1 MSQASSAA
9 SQFSVNFQGQEMS
22 LEQALDETIRGVQNN
37 LNSLQCA
44 LRNLAAVE
52 EQAVDT
58 DEDFK
63 NAVELEDQTVDLVDG
78 LVSLLEEL
86 PRIAAEIR
94 GKCPPALKQWYA
106 DHKVRRKDEKLRAKQ
121 EAKAAAA
128 AKLLEPLAE

>member
-9 SQFSVNFQGQEMS
+9 SMCSVNFQGVEMS

-37 LNSLQCA
+37 LNELQCA

-52 EQAVDT
+52 EQSVEQ

-63 NAVELEDQTVDLVDG
+63 NAVELEDTTVDLVEG

-94 GKCPPALKQWYA
+94 GKCPKELKEWYA
-106 DHKVRRKDEKLRAKQ
+106 GQKLRRKEGKLRAKQ

>member
-1 MSQASSAA
+1 
-9 SQFSVNFQGQEMS
+9 MS
-22 LEQALDETIRGVQNN
+22 LEQALDETIRGVQGN

-52 EQAVDT
+52 EQSVDT
-58 DEDFK
+58 EEDFK
-63 NAVELEDQTVDLVDG
+63 NAVSLEDETVDLVEG
-78 LVSLLEEL
+78 LVNLLEEL

-94 GKCPPALKQWYA
+94 GKCPKELKEWYSGQ
-106 DHKVRRKDEKLRAKQ
+106 KMRRKEEKLRAKQ

>member
-1 MSQASSAA
+1 
-9 SQFSVNFQGQEMS
+9 MS

-58 DEDFK
+58 EEDFK
-63 NAVELEDQTVDLVDG
+63 NAVELEDQTVDLVEG
-78 LVSLLEEL
+78 LVNLLEEL

-94 GKCPPALKQWYA
+94 GKCPKELKEWYA
-106 DHKVRRKDEKLRAKQ
+106 GKKLLRKEEKLRAKQ

>member
-1 MSQASSAA
+1 M
-9 SQFSVNFQGQEMS
+9 
-22 LEQALDETIRGVQNN
+22 EQALDETIRGVQNN

-52 EQAVDT
+52 EQSV
-58 DEDFK
+58 EEEQDFK
-63 NAVELEDQTVDLVDG
+63 NAVELEDQTVDLVEG

-86 PRIAAEIR
+86 PRIASEIR
-94 GKCPPALKQWYA
+94 GKCPKELKEWYA